1 MRKPLRLRWGSRLW
15 QRIFTY
21 SLLLVL
27 LSQATPFLL
36 FLLGTEDRETRRDNM
51 AAFFHDIILVNLN
64 GRAQADAK
72 MYLDYFNGLG
82 PQLWFE
88 RPDGSVLS
96 GTPVAGLDSASR
108 QRLRSPIPSG
118 KPSVVVYEAEGL
130 AWETGPSEP
139 LGLLVTPVRFREGEA
154 VMCYTYWNGRFPHV
168 QDHFYWG
175 VGALVLVGGALS
187 LWMARHVTL
196 PLRRLRGEVAA
207 VDERDPAG
215 RVTVQGY
222 VEVTD
227 VAEAVNRL
235 TASLSR
241 HIRGMRELM
250 ANVSHELRSPLARMT
265 FAVDFIEEGLTEADV
280 ARTPADANAR
290 RKTALAR
297 KHLGL
302 LKEELAVM
310 DQLIGSCLL
319 AGKLD
324 LQQRPADLR
333 PLDLSRLC
341 REAFAGQAGMAEAR
355 DIRFLQEVTG
365 DVHILGDALLLRQA
379 VVNLLDNALR
389 YTLPGGRVIVA
400 LDFEAEPAM
409 KEAAP
414 AEPETTARRVRLLV
428 ANTHP
433 PLSSEALQRI
443 FEPFYRA
450 ASGDNADGSGLGLA
464 LVQRIIALHGGEVT
478 AQNAECAGESLFQIS
493 VTLPAWSETSAE
505 QPTRSP
511 TQDA

>member
-1 MRKPLRLRWGSRLW
+1 MRNPPQLRWGSRLW

-21 SLLLVL
+21 TLLLVL

-51 AAFFHDIILVNLN
+51 AAFFHDIILANLN

-88 RPDGSVLS
+88 HPDGSILS
-96 GTPVAGLDSASR
+96 GTPVAGLDFASR
-108 QRLRSPIPSG
+108 QRLRPPLPSG
-118 KPSVVVYEAEGL
+118 KPSVIVYEAEGL

-175 VGALVLVGGALS
+175 VGALVVVGGALS

-196 PLRRLRGEVAA
+196 PLRRLRNEVAA
-207 VDERDPAG
+207 VDERDPTG
-215 RVTVQGY
+215 RVTKKGF
-222 VEVTD
+222 VEATD

-241 HIRGMRELM
+241 HMRGIRELM

-265 FAVDFIEEGLTEADV
+265 FAVDFIEEGLTENEV
-280 ARTPADANAR
+280 PVPAGEESR

-302 LKEELAVM
+302 LKEELTVM

-324 LQQRPADLR
+324 LQQRPADLQ

-341 REAFAGQAGMAEAR
+341 REAAAGQTYMAEAR
-355 DIRFLQEVTG
+355 GIRFLQETAD
-365 DVHILGDALLLRQA
+365 DVHTLGDALLLRQA
-379 VVNLLDNALR
+379 VVNLLDNAVR
-389 YTLPGGRVIVA
+389 YTVPGGRVLVE
-400 LDFEAEPAM
+400 LCFEEVPA
-409 KEAAP
+409 P
-414 AEPETTARRVRLLV
+414 PCSGGNARRIRLVV

-433 PLSSEALQRI
+433 PLPPEALQRI

-450 ASGDNADGSGLGLA
+450 GLTDGTDGAGLGLA

-478 AQNAECAGESLFQIS
+478 AENAERAGESLFQIA
-493 VTLPAWSETSAE
+493 VCLPVPLSNPVAT
-505 QPTRSP
+505 T
-511 TQDA
+511 